1 MNVSP
6 VTQWTKILRPKTGW
20 FDIRL
25 DELWRYRDLIGL
37 FVWRDFVAVY
47 KQTVL
52 GPLWYLIQP
61 LLTTLV
67 FTVIFGMVA
76 KLPTDGLPPFLF
88 YLSGVV
94 MWRYFSDCLNKTSG
108 TFIANA
114 NIFGKVYFPRLV
126 VPISV
131 VISNLVALFIQLL
144 LLIGFYVYFLT
155 DGFYLSPSWQL
166 LLLPL
171 LVAQMAALGLGCG
184 ILISSMTTRYRDLNH
199 LVSFGVQL
207 WMYAT
212 PVLYPVSFIPS
223 EWSWILKLN
232 PMTAVIEV
240 FRNGAFG
247 TGAADLSGLL
257 LSLVITLVILVAGV
271 VLFSRVEKKFM
282 DTV

>member
-1 MNVSP
+1 
-6 VTQWTKILRPKTGW
+6 
-20 FDIRL
+20 
-25 DELWRYRDLIGL
+25 
-37 FVWRDFVAVY
+37 
-47 KQTVL
+47 
-52 GPLWYLIQP
+52 
-61 LLTTLV
+61 
-67 FTVIFGMVA
+67 
-76 KLPTDGLPPFLF
+76 
-88 YLSGVV
+88 

-108 TFIANA
+108 TFITNA

-131 VISNLVALFIQLL
+131 VISNLVALLIQLL
-144 LLIGFYVYFLT
+144 LLTGFYVYFLT

-184 ILISSMTTRYRDLNH
+184 IFISSMTTRYRDLNH

-212 PVLYPVSFIPS
+212 PVLYPVSFIPA
-223 EWSWILKLN
+223 EWLWILKLN

-247 TGAADLSGLL
+247 TGAGDLSCLL
-257 LSLVITLVILVAGV
+257 LSLVITLIILVAGV
-271 VLFSRVEKKFM
+271 VLFSLVEKKFM